1 MAGLTR
7 RLVAGGRKSW
17 LDTQSRTNLVLHALL
32 QTLCNKNVRKSS
44 VHQPSR
50 RRRHLPDPCEP
61 RLSPLRDDNDFIL
74 LRCDANCFHL
84 VLPFLSIH
92 LTGEELKTAT
102 QALRTLWT
110 KRARKAKTSKQAVKA
125 EPETPRQNV
134 LFQAFRC
141 PGGHCHLVCHGTLN
155 ICLKEKAARLLQE
168 EMEAQAVAEPILRPA
183 PAYLV

>member
-1 MAGLTR
+1 
-7 RLVAGGRKSW
+7 V
-17 LDTQSRTNLVLHALL
+17 
-32 QTLCNKNVRKSS
+32 
-44 VHQPSR
+44 
-50 RRRHLPDPCEP
+50 PDPCEP

-92 LTGEELKTAT
+92 LTGDELKTAT
-102 QALRTLWT
+102 NALRSLWT
-110 KRARKAKTSKQAVKA
+110 SRGARKAKPAPQ
-125 EPETPRQNV
+125 EIPRNV

-155 ICLKEKAARLLQE
+155 ICLKEKAARLLQQ
-168 EMEAQAVAEPILRPA
+168 EMEAQKVAEKNLPPA

>member
-1 MAGLTR
+1 
-7 RLVAGGRKSW
+7 
-17 LDTQSRTNLVLHALL
+17 
-32 QTLCNKNVRKSS
+32 
-44 VHQPSR
+44 
-50 RRRHLPDPCEP
+50 
-61 RLSPLRDDNDFIL
+61 L

-92 LTGEELKTAT
+92 LTGDELKTAT

-110 KRARKAKTSKQAVKA
+110 KRSRKPKTEAKS
-125 EPETPRQNV
+125 EPESPRPETPRSV

-155 ICLKEKAARLLQE
+155 ICLKEKAARLLQQ

>member
-1 MAGLTR
+1 
-7 RLVAGGRKSW
+7 
-17 LDTQSRTNLVLHALL
+17 
-32 QTLCNKNVRKSS
+32 
-44 VHQPSR
+44 
-50 RRRHLPDPCEP
+50 LPDPCEP

-92 LTGEELKTAT
+92 LTGAELKTAIN
-102 QALRTLWT
+102 ALRGLWAKST
-110 KRARKAKTSKQAVKA
+110 RKKVKA
-125 EPETPRQNV
+125 VPSETPQNV

-155 ICLKEKAARLLQE
+155 ICLKEKAARLLQQ

>member
-1 MAGLTR
+1 M
-7 RLVAGGRKSW
+7 
-17 LDTQSRTNLVLHALL
+17 
-32 QTLCNKNVRKSS
+32 
-44 VHQPSR
+44 
-50 RRRHLPDPCEP
+50 PDPCEP
-61 RLSPLRDDNDFIL
+61 RLSPLRDDDDFIL

-92 LTGEELKTAT
+92 LTGDELKTAIK
-102 QALRTLWT
+102 ALRGLWA
-110 KRARKAKTSKQAVKA
+110 KGARKAKPEA
-125 EPETPRQNV
+125 EIPDST

-155 ICLKEKAARLLQE
+155 ICLKEKAARLLQQ

>member
-1 MAGLTR
+1 M
-7 RLVAGGRKSW
+7 
-17 LDTQSRTNLVLHALL
+17 
-32 QTLCNKNVRKSS
+32 
-44 VHQPSR
+44 
-50 RRRHLPDPCEP
+50 PDPCEP

-92 LTGEELKTAT
+92 LTGDELKTALN
-102 QALRTLWT
+102 ALRGLWT
-110 KRARKAKTSKQAVKA
+110 KQARKAKVPAAQ
-125 EPETPRQNV
+125 PETPQNV

-155 ICLKEKAARLLQE
+155 ICLKEKAARLLQQ

>member
-1 MAGLTR
+1 M
-7 RLVAGGRKSW
+7 
-17 LDTQSRTNLVLHALL
+17 
-32 QTLCNKNVRKSS
+32 
-44 VHQPSR
+44 
-50 RRRHLPDPCEP
+50 PDPCEP

-92 LTGEELKTAT
+92 LTGEELKTAIK
-102 QALRTLWT
+102 ALRGLWT
-110 KRARKAKTSKQAVKA
+110 SRGARKAKPAPV
-125 EPETPRQNV
+125 ETPQNV

-155 ICLKEKAARLLQE
+155 ICLKEKAARLLQQ
-168 EMEAQAVAEPILRPA
+168 EMEAQEVAEKNLPPA

>member
-1 MAGLTR
+1 M
-7 RLVAGGRKSW
+7 
-17 LDTQSRTNLVLHALL
+17 
-32 QTLCNKNVRKSS
+32 
-44 VHQPSR
+44 
-50 RRRHLPDPCEP
+50 PDPCEP

-102 QALRTLWT
+102 QALRSLWT
-110 KRARKAKTSKQAVKA
+110 ERARKPKAKA
-125 EPETPRQNV
+125 EPDTPRSV

-155 ICLKEKAARLLQE
+155 ICLKEKAARLLQQ
-168 EMEAQAVAEPILRPA
+168 EMEAQALLEPTLRPA
-183 PAYLV
+183 PAHLV

>member
-1 MAGLTR
+1 M
-7 RLVAGGRKSW
+7 
-17 LDTQSRTNLVLHALL
+17 
-32 QTLCNKNVRKSS
+32 
-44 VHQPSR
+44 
-50 RRRHLPDPCEP
+50 PDPCKP

-102 QALRTLWT
+102 RALRSLWT
-110 KRARKAKTSKQAVKA
+110 NRARKPKTEA
-125 EPETPRQNV
+125 EPDNPRSV

-155 ICLKEKAARLLQE
+155 ICLKEKAARLLQQ
-168 EMEAQAVAEPILRPA
+168 EMEAQALAEPILRPA

>member
-1 MAGLTR
+1 M
-7 RLVAGGRKSW
+7 
-17 LDTQSRTNLVLHALL
+17 
-32 QTLCNKNVRKSS
+32 
-44 VHQPSR
+44 
-50 RRRHLPDPCEP
+50 PDPCEP
-61 RLSPLRDDNDFIL
+61 RLSPLRDDNDFVL

-92 LTGEELKTAT
+92 LTDNELKTAIK
-102 QALRTLWT
+102 ALRSLWS
-110 KRARKAKTSKQAVKA
+110 KNAQKAKAAA
-125 EPETPRQNV
+125 ESPQNV

-168 EMEAQAVAEPILRPA
+168 EMESQSVAEPILRPA

>member
-1 MAGLTR
+1 
-7 RLVAGGRKSW
+7 V
-17 LDTQSRTNLVLHALL
+17 
-32 QTLCNKNVRKSS
+32 
-44 VHQPSR
+44 
-50 RRRHLPDPCEP
+50 PDPCEP

-102 QALRTLWT
+102 QALRSLWT
-110 KRARKAKTSKQAVKA
+110 DRARKPKTEA
-125 EPETPRQNV
+125 EPDTPRNV

-155 ICLKEKAARLLQE
+155 ICLKEKAARLLQQ
-168 EMEAQAVAEPILRPA
+168 EMEAQAPAEPILRPA

>member
-1 MAGLTR
+1 M
-7 RLVAGGRKSW
+7 
-17 LDTQSRTNLVLHALL
+17 
-32 QTLCNKNVRKSS
+32 
-44 VHQPSR
+44 
-50 RRRHLPDPCEP
+50 PDPCEP
-61 RLSPLRDDNDFIL
+61 RLSPLRDENDFIL

-102 QALRTLWT
+102 AALRGLW
-110 KRARKAKTSKQAVKA
+110 ARRKHKAKA
-125 EPETPRQNV
+125 EPETPPNV

-155 ICLKEKAARLLQE
+155 ICLKEKAAHRLQE
-168 EMEAQAVAEPILRPA
+168 EMEAQTVAEAILRPA

>member
-1 MAGLTR
+1 
-7 RLVAGGRKSW
+7 
-17 LDTQSRTNLVLHALL
+17 
-32 QTLCNKNVRKSS
+32 
-44 VHQPSR
+44 
-50 RRRHLPDPCEP
+50 LPDPCEP
-61 RLSPLRDDNDFIL
+61 RLSPLRDDNDFVL

-92 LTGEELKTAT
+92 LTGQELKTAIH
-102 QALRTLWT
+102 ALRGLWI
-110 KRARKAKTSKQAVKA
+110 KRTRKAKVVQTEA
-125 EPETPRQNV
+125 PQNV

-155 ICLKEKAARLLQE
+155 ICLKEKAARLLQQ

>member
-1 MAGLTR
+1 
-7 RLVAGGRKSW
+7 V
-17 LDTQSRTNLVLHALL
+17 
-32 QTLCNKNVRKSS
+32 
-44 VHQPSR
+44 
-50 RRRHLPDPCEP
+50 PDPCEP

-92 LTGEELKTAT
+92 LTGDELKTAT
-102 QALRTLWT
+102 NALRSLWT
-110 KRARKAKTSKQAVKA
+110 SRGARKAKPVPQK
-125 EPETPRQNV
+125 TPRNV

-155 ICLKEKAARLLQE
+155 ICLKEKAARLLQQ
-168 EMEAQAVAEPILRPA
+168 EMEAQEVTEKNLPPA